1 MSFKKNLLERIAAY
15 IPGYAGYK
23 QKEVRRETDALL
35 RRHVAS
41 ILSSVASR
49 LVLSPSDARAVA
61 ANPDARFL
69 WDAVRAELDKVAQ
82 KIDKA
87 PHGYAGFFDLAK
99 VDEGVLEEVYRHD
112 LSLVEEA
119 KKVADL
125 AAALQ
130 SLKPGSPEWIDS
142 LRNLLAQLQS
152 LDAKIDERT
161 KTLKAIAEPP
171 PSVWEQGHAAA
182 QQTEVKKEG
191 IFDKLFK
198 RWRSQ
203 S

>member
-1 MSFKKNLLERIAAY
+1 MSFEKNILERIASY

-35 RRHVAS
+35 RRHIAS
-41 ILSSVASR
+41 ILSSAASR
-49 LVLSPSDARAVA
+49 LVLTPSDARAVA

-119 KKVADL
+119 KKAADL

-130 SLKPGSPEWIDS
+130 SLKPGSPEWIDA
-142 LRNLLAQLQS
+142 LRNILAHLKN

-161 KTLKAIAEPP
+161 KILKAIAEPP
-171 PSVWEQGHAAA
+171 PPLWEQGRTAEAAP
-182 QQTEVKKEG
+182 QQKRESL
-191 IFDKLFK
+191 FDKLFRK
-198 RWRSQ
+198 RS
-203 S
+203 